1 MKTYKTESGRSMI
14 EMLGVLA
21 IIGVL
26 SVGGIAGYSK
36 AMMKYRT
43 NKTIEQIS
51 MIVTNVRTLFGSQ
64 KNYKA
69 LGATTNGSLIAR
81 AKLFPDELISGETI
95 ADNPFGGAIQ
105 LVAGSRNSDDATNTC
120 TGCGDA
126 KAFVLAYGN
135 IPEEACMDL
144 ATQDWGSASG
154 SGLIMAQIFS
164 DVEGVCEGADTG
176 DSGDTTP
183 DNVEGNSAR
192 QSGAATC
199 TALASKVADFA
210 KKQDCATT
218 TNGVACGGKGPM
230 SASSAAAICAD
241 DKNALLL
248 KFY

>member
-1 MKTYKTESGRSMI
+1 MKNNENGRSMI

-69 LGATTNGSLIAR
+69 LGTTTASSLIAK
-81 AKLFPDELISGETI
+81 AKLFPDELLNGSTDIIENG
-95 ADNPFGGAIQ
+95 NPFGGDIE
-105 LVAGSRNSDDATNTC
+105 LVAAARASVDNPLCTN
-120 TGCGDA
+120 CGDA
-126 KAFVLAYGN
+126 RAFVVAFKN

-154 SGLIMAQIFS
+154 SGLIEANVVKTVGDKTLS
-164 DVEGVCEGADTG
+164 DFQKKVTACSV
-176 DSGDTTP
+176 
-183 DNVEGNSAR
+183 GN
-192 QSGAATC
+192 GI
-199 TALASKVADFA
+199 
-210 KKQDCATT
+210 
-218 TNGVACGGKGPM
+218 ACGGKGPM
-230 SASSAAAICAD
+230 TAANAAAICDGDA
-241 DKNALLL
+241 NALLL

>member
-69 LGATTNGSLIAR
+69 LGAETKGSLIAK
-81 AKLFPDELISGETI
+81 AKLFPDELLNGSTDIIENG
-95 ADNPFGGAIQ
+95 NPFGGAIE
-105 LVAGSRNSDDATNTC
+105 LVAAARADDTDIDETNC
-120 TGCGDA
+120 KGCGDA
-126 KAFVLAYGN
+126 KAFVVAFTN

-154 SGLIMAQIFS
+154 SGLIEARTVS
-164 DVEGVCEGADTG
+164 EVADTTLSGFQAHVG
-176 DSGDTTP
+176 D
-183 DNVEGNSAR
+183 
-192 QSGAATC
+192 
-199 TALASKVADFA
+199 
-210 KKQDCATT
+210 DCDE
-218 TNGVACGGKGPM
+218 NKDGVACGGKGPM
-230 SASSAAAICAD
+230 SASSAAAVCD
-241 DKNALLL
+241 GDENALLL

>member
-1 MKTYKTESGRSMI
+1 MKTHNIESGRSMI

-21 IIGVL
+21 ISGVL

-69 LGATTNGSLIAR
+69 LGAATNGSLIAK
-81 AKLFPDELISGETI
+81 AKLFPDELITSDGII
-95 ADNPFGGAIQ
+95 ANGNPFGGNIYLQ
-105 LVAGSRNSDDATNTC
+105 AGARSSTTETGTC

-126 KAFVLAYGN
+126 KSFVLVFDN

-154 SGLIMAQIFS
+154 SGLIQAKIIAG
-164 DVEGVCEGADTG
+164 ELAGADAG
-176 DSGDTTP
+176 DDCKDAQGNPKNGCTP
-183 DNVEGNSAR
+183 K
-192 QSGAATC
+192 AATSG
-199 TALASKVADFA
+199 TVTDFA
-210 KKQDCATT
+210 KTAVTT
-218 TNGVACGGKGPM
+218 CTVGEGVACGGKGPM
-230 SASSAAAICAD
+230 TAANAAAVCGTAD
-241 DKNALLL
+241 GKADQNALLL

>member
-1 MKTYKTESGRSMI
+1 MKNNENGRSMI

-26 SVGGIAGYSK
+26 SVGGIAGYSI

-69 LGATTNGSLIAR
+69 LGATTTGSLIAK
-81 AKLFPDELISGETI
+81 AKLFPDELLNGSTDIIENG
-95 ADNPFGGAIQ
+95 NPFGGAIE
-105 LVAGSRNSDDATNTC
+105 LVAAARASKDNALC
-120 TGCGDA
+120 TKCGDA
-126 KAFVLAYGN
+126 KAFVVAFTN

-154 SGLIMAQIFS
+154 SGLIEANVVNK
-164 DVEGVCEGADTG
+164 VEN
-176 DSGDTTP
+176 TTLSTFQ
-183 DNVEGNSAR
+183 EKIAACSAGN
-192 QSGAATC
+192 GI
-199 TALASKVADFA
+199 
-210 KKQDCATT
+210 
-218 TNGVACGGKGPM
+218 ACGGKGPM
-230 SASSAAAICAD
+230 TAANAAAVCD
-241 DKNALLL
+241 GDENALLL

>member
-1 MKTYKTESGRSMI
+1 MKNNENGRSMI

-69 LGATTNGSLIAR
+69 LGTTTAGSLIAK
-81 AKLFPDELISGETI
+81 AKLFPDELLNGSTDIIDNG
-95 ADNPFGGAIQ
+95 NPFGGDIE
-105 LVAGSRNSDDATNTC
+105 LVAAARASATAVEEAC
-120 TGCGDA
+120 TDCGDA
-126 KAFVLAYGN
+126 KAFVVAFTN

-154 SGLIMAQIFS
+154 SGLIEAN
-164 DVEGVCEGADTG
+164 VVKTVG
-176 DSGDTTP
+176 DSTLSTFQKKVTACSAGD
-183 DNVEGNSAR
+183 GI
-192 QSGAATC
+192 
-199 TALASKVADFA
+199 
-210 KKQDCATT
+210 
-218 TNGVACGGKGPM
+218 ACGGKGPM
-230 SASSAAAICAD
+230 TAANAAAICDGDA
-241 DKNALLL
+241 NALLL

>member
-1 MKTYKTESGRSMI
+1 MKNNENGRSMI

-69 LGATTNGSLIAR
+69 LGTTTASSLIAK
-81 AKLFPDELISGETI
+81 AKLFPDELLNGSTGIIENG
-95 ADNPFGGAIQ
+95 NPFGGAIE
-105 LVAGSRNSDDATNTC
+105 LVAAARASATAVETAC
-120 TGCGDA
+120 TNCGDA
-126 KAFVLAYGN
+126 KAFVVAFKN

-154 SGLIMAQIFS
+154 SGLIEA
-164 DVEGVCEGADTG
+164 
-176 DSGDTTP
+176 
-183 DNVEGNSAR
+183 NVVK
-192 QSGAATC
+192 T
-199 TALASKVADFA
+199 VADNTLSNFQ
-210 KKQDCATT
+210 KKISACTVG
-218 TNGVACGGKGPM
+218 NGVACGGKGPM
-230 SASSAAAICAD
+230 TAADAAAICDGDA
-241 DKNALLL
+241 NALLL